1 MVTLTMLRVWVLS
14 VAALLNGL
22 SAQETDYDFLLD
34 ATATEMITPTTVS
47 ILPTTGIIADS
58 YESLY
63 GINVNHNMQVCSTWG
78 NFHFSTFDG
87 QFFQLPYTCNYI
99 LTTLCDSTKTDFNI
113 QMRRQY
119 INNLPTI
126 RSFTIKIDGVVV
138 KLLDGHITMND
149 KAVTIPSYQYGVRIE
164 KTTSYIKISSSKL
177 EVEILWDQHNFLSV
191 EIPTKYRNQTCG
203 LCGDFNGVKDNE
215 FIENGAQL
223 TEEEYGHKWKMDAPA
238 ETCEEIELHT
248 KKCQSQNYLCEQLL
262 SDPAFS
268 NCHRLLSI
276 EAFVEACVRDV
287 CQCNSSQALCLCDT
301 ISEFSRQCA
310 HAGGKPQNWRTNYL
324 CGKECPFNLEHKE
337 CGSPCKDTCSNQ
349 EGSLVCNEHCSDGCF
364 CPAGTVFNDIEEN
377 GCIPVNKCPCIHNG
391 RIYQPGESYNRT
403 CQKCVCSEGRWSCV
417 NLDCPGTCSIQ
428 GGSHITTYDGK
439 AYNFHGN
446 CYYVLSKDSIND
458 VTVLGHLVQCGQTE
472 AETCLTDVK
481 FIISETSV
489 TFSSSGSVLVNEITT
504 KLPILNDQVTV
515 FKPSTFYIIAR
526 SPGLLLVIQMVPVMQ
541 VYIMASSKK
550 KGTLSGLCGNFNDVQ
565 ADDFKTKLG
574 LTEGTGATFANTWK
588 AMSNCPDISIS
599 QENPCSM
606 SVEKEKYA
614 REWCNMLTDPKGVF
628 SPCHAEVNPKDYK
641 DRCIYDTC
649 NCAKSEECMCAA
661 VSSYVYACAAK
672 RVQLHG
678 WRNATCGRF
687 STDCPGNMEYHYSLS
702 GCGTTCRS
710 LSGHDH
716 TCQVI
721 HTPVD
726 GCGCAK
732 GTYLSDKGE
741 CVPASSCPCYY
752 NNQVV
757 APSQVISKDGTTCTC
772 TLGKLHCIG
781 QQQVPTCEAPMYFFN
796 CSNAGP
802 EARGTECQ
810 KSCQTLDSDQC
821 VSTECMSGCVCPS
834 GLLAD
839 GQGGCVKENNCPCVH
854 NGVFY
859 QPGQTVKEDCN
870 TCTCRNGTWS
880 CTHEDCPGTCT
891 IYGDGHYITFDGRR
905 YSFSGDCE
913 YTLVQDYCS
922 NTLNGSF
929 RVITENIPCGT
940 TGTTCSKS
948 IKIFLG
954 NKELLLSEENIKVLI
969 YDNST
974 EIPYKSYTV
983 GIYLV
988 IEASHGLVL
997 FWDKKTSL
1005 MIKLEPWFKGT
1016 VCGLCGNYDGNGKND
1031 FVTRGGEE
1039 VVEPLELGNSWR
1051 VSPTCPKASSVS
1063 SPCDMRPHRQTWA
1076 VKHCSIIKS
1085 DVFSACHSLVD
1096 PAQYY
1101 DICVQ
1106 DTCACD
1112 SGGDCECFC
1121 TAVAAYA
1128 AACNKKGACI
1138 SWRTPTI
1145 CPLFCDYY
1153 NSDDDCEWH
1162 YKPCGQCVK
1171 TCNNLP
1177 GDCFTQTLVEG
1188 CFPKCPSERPYL
1200 EEEKMKCV
1208 SKPQCGCYMNGQR
1221 YKIGEEIPTKEIC
1234 KKCTCSL
1241 QGPSCY
1247 SETGKVLYNT
1257 TDGDGTC
1264 IFAECGLNGTIIRKM
1279 FTCIGTPSVST
1290 TIFTFS
1296 TPADTSTTTETIP
1309 TTTAESLSTP
1319 TTTETTTTFT
1329 PATTSPTTP
1338 PIDCLC
1344 KWSEWFDSNYPNF
1357 TPTGDGGEI
1366 ESIDALWNAGN
1377 ITCWKPEDIECRAVY
1392 FKDVP
1397 LSQLPQNV
1405 TCNPTVGLI
1414 CNNKDQIDSEQCYNF
1429 EIRVKCCNGA
1439 CHSSS
1444 TISATP
1450 SSTTLTSSSTPF
1462 TTNVSTT
1469 TEATST
1475 TTMKVPSTPLTRE
1488 TPITIIPSTT
1498 PIPASTSTTT
1508 ETIPTTTMKV
1518 PSTPLTRETTT
1529 LTSSSTPSI
1538 TGTSTITETTPATT
1552 VEIPSTI
1559 TPTTLTHSTT
1569 SVTES
1574 KSTTRE
1580 TMPTTTAV
1588 SSSMK
1593 KTTETTTAVTT
1604 STKPSTSTS
1613 TEGTI
1618 SIRTKPLVITTLF
1631 TAPNVVNT
1639 TTTKT
1644 TPATTVEIPSTT
1656 TEATTTLT
1664 PSTTPVTVSTST
1676 TTETI
1681 PTTTMKV
1688 PSTPLT
1694 RETTTLTS
1702 SSTHSITGTS
1712 TITETTP
1719 ATTVEIPSTTTEATT
1734 VLPPSTTLII
1744 VGTST
1749 TAETTPATTVEIP
1762 STTEAT
1768 TTLTPSTTPA
1778 TVSTSTTTETIP
1790 TTTEESTTLTPS
1802 TTTATVS
1809 TSTTTETIPTTTAE
1823 SLSTSTTTE
1832 TTTTFTPA
1840 TTSPTTP
1847 PIDCLCKW
1855 SEWFDSN
1862 YPNFTPTGD
1871 GGEIESIDALWNAG
1885 NITCWKP
1892 EDIECRAVYFKDVP
1906 LSQLPQN
1913 VTCNPTVGLICN
1925 NKDQIDS
1932 EQCYNFEIRVKC
1944 CNGACHSSSTISAT
1958 PSSTTLTSSSTPF
1971 TTNVSTTTEATST
1984 TTMKV
1989 PSTPLTRETPITII
2003 PSTTPIPA
2011 STSTTTETTPTT
2023 TMKVPSTPLT
2033 RETTTLT
2040 SSSTPSITGT
2050 STITETTLATT
2061 VKIPSTT
2068 TEATTVLPPSTTL
2081 IIVGTST
2088 TAETTPA
2095 TTVEIPS
2102 TTEATTTL
2110 TPSTTTATVSTSTT
2124 TKTIPTTTVE
2134 IVSTTEETTTFTP
2147 STTTATV
2154 STSTTTEAT
2163 STTTMNVPSTPLT
2176 KETTITII
2184 PSTTPIPASTS
2195 TTTETIPT
2203 TTMKVPSTPLTRE
2216 TTITIIPSTTP
2227 IPASTSTTTETIPTT
2242 TMEVPST
2249 PLTRE
2254 TPITI
2259 IPSTTPIP
2267 ASTSTTTETIPTT
2280 TMQVPSTPL
2289 TRETTITIIPS
2300 TTPIPAS
2307 TSTTTETIPTTTMKV
2322 PSTPLTR
2329 ETTTLTSSSTPSI
2342 TGTSTITE
2350 TTPATTV
2357 EIPSTTT
2364 EATTVL
2370 PPSTTLIIVG
2380 TSTTAETTP
2389 ATTVEIPSTTEATTT
2404 STPSTPIDCLCKWSE
2419 WFDSNYPN
2427 FTPTG
2432 DGGEIESIDAL
2443 WNAGNITCWKPED
2456 IECRAVYFKDVPL
2469 SQLPQNVTC
2478 NPTVGLICNNKDQID
2493 SEQCYNFEI
2502 RVKCCNGACHSLSTT
2517 SATPSSTTATITLI
2531 SSSTPS
2537 TTGTSS
2543 ITETTPATTV
2553 EIPSTITTTTLTH
2566 STTSVTES
2574 KSTTRETMPTTTA
2587 VSSSMKKT
2595 TETTTAVTTST
2606 KPSTST
2612 STEGTI
2618 SIRTKPLVITT
2629 LFTAPNVVNTTTT
2642 KTTPATTVEIPSTTT
2657 EATTTLTP
2665 STTPVTVSTS
2675 TTTETIPTTTMKVP
2689 STPLTRETTT
2699 LTSSSTT
2706 SITGTSTITETT
2718 PATTVEIPSTTTE
2731 ATTVLPPSTTLII
2744 VGTSTTAETTPAT
2757 TVEIPSTT
2765 TEATTTLTPSTT
2777 PVTVSTSTTTETIPT
2792 TTEESTT
2799 LTPST
2804 TTATVSTSMTTETTT
2819 TIVEIPSTTTEAT
2832 TVLPPSTT
2840 LIIVGTST
2848 TAETTPATTVEIPST
2863 TTEATTTLTP
2873 STTPVTVS
2881 TSTTTETIPTTTE
2894 ESTTLT
2900 PSTTTATV
2908 STSMTTETT
2917 TTIVEI
2923 PSTTT
2928 ETTTTL
2934 TSSATPFTTNV
2945 SSTTEATSTTTMKVL
2960 STPLTRETT
2969 FTIIP
2974 STTPIPASTST
2985 TTETIPTTTMKVPST
3000 PLTRET
3006 TITII
3011 PSTTPLPASTS
3022 TTTETIPTTTMK
3034 VPSTPLTRETTITI
3048 IPSTTPIPASTST
3061 TTETIPTTTMKVLS
3075 TPITRETTTLTS
3087 SSTPSITDTSTT
3099 TETTPTT
3106 TMEVLSTPITRETTT
3121 LTYSSTPS
3129 ITDTS
3134 TTAETTP
3141 TTTMKVPSTPLTRE
3155 TTTTLTSS
3163 STPVT
3168 PSTSTTQCVC
3178 THRNMN
3184 FLPGSFIYNVT
3195 DGTGWCITAYCDA
3208 VCNIHKDTRPC
3219 PSTAHTSTTQPTT
3232 TTTTPTSTTSTPT
3245 STTAT
3250 TTTTIKNTT
3259 TTPTDCTYLN
3269 PPRKNG
3275 ETWTENCVI
3284 VKCLNGLTTMEPLK
3298 IPPLPVCANKMPPV
3312 KLENDCYHYECP
3324 CRCMGWGDPHYVTFD
3339 GQYYAFQGN
3348 CTYVLVQ
3355 EIIKKYNF
3363 SVHIKNYF
3371 CDPVN
3376 NLACPESLTIYYKS
3390 YKIDLTQTRNPTVN
3404 KVFVNGVQ
3412 TIPAYSNSDFRITTT
3427 GIQMTVNIPAIKAQI
3442 NFAGLNFV
3450 INLPSSLFYN
3460 NTEGQCGVCDNI
3472 TENDC
3477 RLRSGEIQTCE
3488 TTAQNWTV
3496 TNNYTQHCL
3505 PPTTTTKTPTSATT
3519 KTPTSTS
3526 TENTYTNKTI
3536 SKSSTPSA
3544 TGICDHDIC
3553 EIILSNVFDQCHP
3566 FYPPDDFYK
3575 ACKYDVCNMHN
3586 ATGCYSLES
3595 YATLCAKMSVC
3606 VDWRNFTN
3614 GLCEYKCSSPKVYQ
3628 ACGPVVEETCNSKY
3642 NDKFVDCNSA
3652 MCQGFKEGCFCPNGT
3667 TLFNTVT
3674 GICTPTC
3681 GCVGPDGLPRKPGD
3695 KWSMN
3700 CKDCECRAETM
3711 GPVCKPVQCPAVEPC
3726 NKTGFVIKAA
3736 TSEHCC
3742 PVCECDPTLCPSAP
3756 VKCETGLELVQNK
3769 TVGDCCSTFSCR
3781 PKPVCVFNGTEYWPG
3796 VKIPVDI
3803 CEDCSCG
3810 STVDPKTGLLTPDC
3824 SPVFCNTT
3832 CSQGFIYEHD
3842 PEKCCGQCKQQRCV
3856 YTDPN
3861 STVYTIE
3868 VGKTFSPPNEKC
3880 VNYNCTKVSNAF
3892 ELLVIISSCPAF
3904 NPENCIP
3911 GTVTTTPDGCCE
3923 TCETQNCRVQKN
3935 NTYLVTSNCTS
3946 VHPVEITSCSG
3957 SCDTSSIYSMAA
3969 NSMMHRCSCCQ
3980 ELRTRKKQVEMNCA
3994 DQRQITYT
4002 YTYVEECGCHVTEC
4016 KNKENSG

>member
-1529 LTSSSTPSI
+1529 
-1538 TGTSTITETTPATT
+1538 
-1552 VEIPSTI
+1552 
-1559 TPTTLTHSTT
+1559 
-1569 SVTES
+1569 
-1574 KSTTRE
+1574 
-1580 TMPTTTAV
+1580 
-1588 SSSMK
+1588 
-1593 KTTETTTAVTT
+1593 
-1604 STKPSTSTS
+1604 
-1613 TEGTI
+1613 
-1618 SIRTKPLVITTLF
+1618 
-1631 TAPNVVNT
+1631 
-1639 TTTKT
+1639 
-1644 TPATTVEIPSTT
+1644 
-1656 TEATTTLT
+1656 
-1664 PSTTPVTVSTST
+1664 
-1676 TTETI
+1676 
-1681 PTTTMKV
+1681 
-1688 PSTPLT
+1688 
-1694 RETTTLTS
+1694 
-1702 SSTHSITGTS
+1702 
-1712 TITETTP
+1712 
-1719 ATTVEIPSTTTEATT
+1719 
-1734 VLPPSTTLII
+1734 
-1744 VGTST
+1744 
-1749 TAETTPATTVEIP
+1749 
-1762 STTEAT
+1762 
-1768 TTLTPSTTPA
+1768 
-1778 TVSTSTTTETIP
+1778 
-1790 TTTEESTTLTPS
+1790 
-1802 TTTATVS
+1802 
-1809 TSTTTETIPTTTAE
+1809 
-1823 SLSTSTTTE
+1823 
-1832 TTTTFTPA
+1832 
-1840 TTSPTTP
+1840 
-1847 PIDCLCKW
+1847 
-1855 SEWFDSN
+1855 
-1862 YPNFTPTGD
+1862 
-1871 GGEIESIDALWNAG
+1871 
-1885 NITCWKP
+1885 
-1892 EDIECRAVYFKDVP
+1892 
-1906 LSQLPQN
+1906 
-1913 VTCNPTVGLICN
+1913 
-1925 NKDQIDS
+1925 
-1932 EQCYNFEIRVKC
+1932 
-1944 CNGACHSSSTISAT
+1944 
-1958 PSSTTLTSSSTPF
+1958 
-1971 TTNVSTTTEATST
+1971 
-1984 TTMKV
+1984 
-1989 PSTPLTRETPITII
+1989 TII
-2003 PSTTPIPA
+2003 PSTT
-2011 STSTTTETTPTT
+2011 
-2023 TMKVPSTPLT
+2023 
-2033 RETTTLT
+2033 
-2040 SSSTPSITGT
+2040 
-2050 STITETTLATT
+2050 
-2061 VKIPSTT
+2061 
-2068 TEATTVLPPSTTL
+2068 L
-2081 IIVGTST
+2081 IL
-2088 TAETTPA
+2088 E
-2095 TTVEIPS
+2095 
-2102 TTEATTTL
+2102 
-2110 TPSTTTATVSTSTT
+2110 
-2124 TKTIPTTTVE
+2124 
-2134 IVSTTEETTTFTP
+2134 
-2147 STTTATV
+2147 
-2154 STSTTTEAT
+2154 
-2163 STTTMNVPSTPLT
+2163 
-2176 KETTITII
+2176 
-2184 PSTTPIPASTS
+2184 
-2195 TTTETIPT
+2195 
-2203 TTMKVPSTPLTRE
+2203 
-2216 TTITIIPSTTP
+2216 
-2227 IPASTSTTTETIPTT
+2227 
-2242 TMEVPST
+2242 
-2249 PLTRE
+2249 
-2254 TPITI
+2254 
-2259 IPSTTPIP
+2259 
-2267 ASTSTTTETIPTT
+2267 
-2280 TMQVPSTPL
+2280 
-2289 TRETTITIIPS
+2289 
-2300 TTPIPAS
+2300 
-2307 TSTTTETIPTTTMKV
+2307 
-2322 PSTPLTR
+2322 
-2329 ETTTLTSSSTPSI
+2329 
-2342 TGTSTITE
+2342 
-2350 TTPATTV
+2350 
-2357 EIPSTTT
+2357 
-2364 EATTVL
+2364 
-2370 PPSTTLIIVG
+2370 
-2380 TSTTAETTP
+2380 
-2389 ATTVEIPSTTEATTT
+2389 
-2404 STPSTPIDCLCKWSE
+2404 
-2419 WFDSNYPN
+2419 
-2427 FTPTG
+2427 
-2432 DGGEIESIDAL
+2432 
-2443 WNAGNITCWKPED
+2443 
-2456 IECRAVYFKDVPL
+2456 
-2469 SQLPQNVTC
+2469 
-2478 NPTVGLICNNKDQID
+2478 
-2493 SEQCYNFEI
+2493 
-2502 RVKCCNGACHSLSTT
+2502 
-2517 SATPSSTTATITLI
+2517 
-2531 SSSTPS
+2531 
-2537 TTGTSS
+2537 
-2543 ITETTPATTV
+2543 
-2553 EIPSTITTTTLTH
+2553 
-2566 STTSVTES
+2566 
-2574 KSTTRETMPTTTA
+2574 
-2587 VSSSMKKT
+2587 
-2595 TETTTAVTTST
+2595 
-2606 KPSTST
+2606 
-2612 STEGTI
+2612 
-2618 SIRTKPLVITT
+2618 
-2629 LFTAPNVVNTTTT
+2629 
-2642 KTTPATTVEIPSTTT
+2642 
-2657 EATTTLTP
+2657 
-2665 STTPVTVSTS
+2665 
-2675 TTTETIPTTTMKVP
+2675 
-2689 STPLTRETTT
+2689 
-2699 LTSSSTT
+2699 
-2706 SITGTSTITETT
+2706 
-2718 PATTVEIPSTTTE
+2718 
-2731 ATTVLPPSTTLII
+2731 
-2744 VGTSTTAETTPAT
+2744 
-2757 TVEIPSTT
+2757 
-2765 TEATTTLTPSTT
+2765 
-2777 PVTVSTSTTTETIPT
+2777 
-2792 TTEESTT
+2792 
-2799 LTPST
+2799 
-2804 TTATVSTSMTTETTT
+2804 
-2819 TIVEIPSTTTEAT
+2819 
-2832 TVLPPSTT
+2832 
-2840 LIIVGTST
+2840 
-2848 TAETTPATTVEIPST
+2848 
-2863 TTEATTTLTP
+2863 
-2873 STTPVTVS
+2873 
-2881 TSTTTETIPTTTE
+2881 
-2894 ESTTLT
+2894 
-2900 PSTTTATV
+2900 
-2908 STSMTTETT
+2908 
-2917 TTIVEI
+2917 
-2923 PSTTT
+2923 
-2928 ETTTTL
+2928 
-2934 TSSATPFTTNV
+2934 
-2945 SSTTEATSTTTMKVL
+2945 
-2960 STPLTRETT
+2960 
-2969 FTIIP
+2969 
-2974 STTPIPASTST
+2974 
-2985 TTETIPTTTMKVPST
+2985 
-3000 PLTRET
+3000 
-3006 TITII
+3006 
-3011 PSTTPLPASTS
+3011 
-3022 TTTETIPTTTMK
+3022 
-3034 VPSTPLTRETTITI
+3034 
-3048 IPSTTPIPASTST
+3048 STST

-3075 TPITRETTTLTS
+3075 TPLTRETTTS
-3087 SSTPSITDTSTT
+3087 IIPSTTLILESTSTT
-3099 TETTPTT
+3099 TET
-3106 TMEVLSTPITRETTT
+3106 I
-3121 LTYSSTPS
+3121 
-3129 ITDTS
+3129 
-3134 TTAETTP
+3134 P

>member
-1944 CNGACHSSSTISAT
+1944 CNGACHS
-1958 PSSTTLTSSSTPF
+1958 
-1971 TTNVSTTTEATST
+1971 
-1984 TTMKV
+1984 
-1989 PSTPLTRETPITII
+1989 
-2003 PSTTPIPA
+2003 
-2011 STSTTTETTPTT
+2011 
-2023 TMKVPSTPLT
+2023 
-2033 RETTTLT
+2033 
-2040 SSSTPSITGT
+2040 
-2050 STITETTLATT
+2050 
-2061 VKIPSTT
+2061 
-2068 TEATTVLPPSTTL
+2068 
-2081 IIVGTST
+2081 
-2088 TAETTPA
+2088 
-2095 TTVEIPS
+2095 
-2102 TTEATTTL
+2102 
-2110 TPSTTTATVSTSTT
+2110 
-2124 TKTIPTTTVE
+2124 
-2134 IVSTTEETTTFTP
+2134 
-2147 STTTATV
+2147 
-2154 STSTTTEAT
+2154 
-2163 STTTMNVPSTPLT
+2163 
-2176 KETTITII
+2176 
-2184 PSTTPIPASTS
+2184 
-2195 TTTETIPT
+2195 
-2203 TTMKVPSTPLTRE
+2203 
-2216 TTITIIPSTTP
+2216 
-2227 IPASTSTTTETIPTT
+2227 
-2242 TMEVPST
+2242 
-2249 PLTRE
+2249 
-2254 TPITI
+2254 
-2259 IPSTTPIP
+2259 
-2267 ASTSTTTETIPTT
+2267 
-2280 TMQVPSTPL
+2280 
-2289 TRETTITIIPS
+2289 
-2300 TTPIPAS
+2300 
-2307 TSTTTETIPTTTMKV
+2307 
-2322 PSTPLTR
+2322 
-2329 ETTTLTSSSTPSI
+2329 
-2342 TGTSTITE
+2342 
-2350 TTPATTV
+2350 
-2357 EIPSTTT
+2357 
-2364 EATTVL
+2364 
-2370 PPSTTLIIVG
+2370 
-2380 TSTTAETTP
+2380 
-2389 ATTVEIPSTTEATTT
+2389 
-2404 STPSTPIDCLCKWSE
+2404 
-2419 WFDSNYPN
+2419 
-2427 FTPTG
+2427 
-2432 DGGEIESIDAL
+2432 
-2443 WNAGNITCWKPED
+2443 
-2456 IECRAVYFKDVPL
+2456 
-2469 SQLPQNVTC
+2469 
-2478 NPTVGLICNNKDQID
+2478 
-2493 SEQCYNFEI
+2493 
-2502 RVKCCNGACHSLSTT
+2502 LSTT

>member
-1439 CHSSS
+1439 CHS
-1444 TISATP
+1444 
-1450 SSTTLTSSSTPF
+1450 
-1462 TTNVSTT
+1462 
-1469 TEATST
+1469 
-1475 TTMKVPSTPLTRE
+1475 
-1488 TPITIIPSTT
+1488 
-1498 PIPASTSTTT
+1498 
-1508 ETIPTTTMKV
+1508 
-1518 PSTPLTRETTT
+1518 
-1529 LTSSSTPSI
+1529 
-1538 TGTSTITETTPATT
+1538 
-1552 VEIPSTI
+1552 
-1559 TPTTLTHSTT
+1559 
-1569 SVTES
+1569 
-1574 KSTTRE
+1574 
-1580 TMPTTTAV
+1580 
-1588 SSSMK
+1588 
-1593 KTTETTTAVTT
+1593 
-1604 STKPSTSTS
+1604 
-1613 TEGTI
+1613 
-1618 SIRTKPLVITTLF
+1618 
-1631 TAPNVVNT
+1631 
-1639 TTTKT
+1639 
-1644 TPATTVEIPSTT
+1644 
-1656 TEATTTLT
+1656 
-1664 PSTTPVTVSTST
+1664 
-1676 TTETI
+1676 
-1681 PTTTMKV
+1681 
-1688 PSTPLT
+1688 
-1694 RETTTLTS
+1694 
-1702 SSTHSITGTS
+1702 
-1712 TITETTP
+1712 
-1719 ATTVEIPSTTTEATT
+1719 
-1734 VLPPSTTLII
+1734 
-1744 VGTST
+1744 
-1749 TAETTPATTVEIP
+1749 
-1762 STTEAT
+1762 
-1768 TTLTPSTTPA
+1768 
-1778 TVSTSTTTETIP
+1778 
-1790 TTTEESTTLTPS
+1790 
-1802 TTTATVS
+1802 
-1809 TSTTTETIPTTTAE
+1809 
-1823 SLSTSTTTE
+1823 
-1832 TTTTFTPA
+1832 
-1840 TTSPTTP
+1840 
-1847 PIDCLCKW
+1847 
-1855 SEWFDSN
+1855 
-1862 YPNFTPTGD
+1862 
-1871 GGEIESIDALWNAG
+1871 
-1885 NITCWKP
+1885 
-1892 EDIECRAVYFKDVP
+1892 
-1906 LSQLPQN
+1906 
-1913 VTCNPTVGLICN
+1913 
-1925 NKDQIDS
+1925 
-1932 EQCYNFEIRVKC
+1932 
-1944 CNGACHSSSTISAT
+1944 
-1958 PSSTTLTSSSTPF
+1958 
-1971 TTNVSTTTEATST
+1971 
-1984 TTMKV
+1984 
-1989 PSTPLTRETPITII
+1989 
-2003 PSTTPIPA
+2003 
-2011 STSTTTETTPTT
+2011 
-2023 TMKVPSTPLT
+2023 
-2033 RETTTLT
+2033 
-2040 SSSTPSITGT
+2040 
-2050 STITETTLATT
+2050 
-2061 VKIPSTT
+2061 
-2068 TEATTVLPPSTTL
+2068 
-2081 IIVGTST
+2081 
-2088 TAETTPA
+2088 
-2095 TTVEIPS
+2095 
-2102 TTEATTTL
+2102 
-2110 TPSTTTATVSTSTT
+2110 
-2124 TKTIPTTTVE
+2124 
-2134 IVSTTEETTTFTP
+2134 
-2147 STTTATV
+2147 
-2154 STSTTTEAT
+2154 
-2163 STTTMNVPSTPLT
+2163 
-2176 KETTITII
+2176 
-2184 PSTTPIPASTS
+2184 
-2195 TTTETIPT
+2195 
-2203 TTMKVPSTPLTRE
+2203 
-2216 TTITIIPSTTP
+2216 
-2227 IPASTSTTTETIPTT
+2227 
-2242 TMEVPST
+2242 
-2249 PLTRE
+2249 
-2254 TPITI
+2254 
-2259 IPSTTPIP
+2259 
-2267 ASTSTTTETIPTT
+2267 
-2280 TMQVPSTPL
+2280 
-2289 TRETTITIIPS
+2289 
-2300 TTPIPAS
+2300 
-2307 TSTTTETIPTTTMKV
+2307 
-2322 PSTPLTR
+2322 
-2329 ETTTLTSSSTPSI
+2329 
-2342 TGTSTITE
+2342 
-2350 TTPATTV
+2350 
-2357 EIPSTTT
+2357 
-2364 EATTVL
+2364 
-2370 PPSTTLIIVG
+2370 
-2380 TSTTAETTP
+2380 
-2389 ATTVEIPSTTEATTT
+2389 
-2404 STPSTPIDCLCKWSE
+2404 
-2419 WFDSNYPN
+2419 
-2427 FTPTG
+2427 
-2432 DGGEIESIDAL
+2432 
-2443 WNAGNITCWKPED
+2443 
-2456 IECRAVYFKDVPL
+2456 
-2469 SQLPQNVTC
+2469 
-2478 NPTVGLICNNKDQID
+2478 
-2493 SEQCYNFEI
+2493 
-2502 RVKCCNGACHSLSTT
+2502 LSTT

-3134 TTAETTP
+3134 TTAETTPTTTMKVPSTPLTRETTTTIIPSTTLILESTSTTTETIPTTTMKVLSTPLTRETTTSIIPSTTLILESTSTTTETIP

>member
-1518 PSTPLTRETTT
+1518 
-1529 LTSSSTPSI
+1529 
-1538 TGTSTITETTPATT
+1538 
-1552 VEIPSTI
+1552 
-1559 TPTTLTHSTT
+1559 
-1569 SVTES
+1569 
-1574 KSTTRE
+1574 
-1580 TMPTTTAV
+1580 
-1588 SSSMK
+1588 
-1593 KTTETTTAVTT
+1593 
-1604 STKPSTSTS
+1604 
-1613 TEGTI
+1613 
-1618 SIRTKPLVITTLF
+1618 
-1631 TAPNVVNT
+1631 
-1639 TTTKT
+1639 
-1644 TPATTVEIPSTT
+1644 
-1656 TEATTTLT
+1656 
-1664 PSTTPVTVSTST
+1664 
-1676 TTETI
+1676 
-1681 PTTTMKV
+1681 
-1688 PSTPLT
+1688 
-1694 RETTTLTS
+1694 
-1702 SSTHSITGTS
+1702 
-1712 TITETTP
+1712 
-1719 ATTVEIPSTTTEATT
+1719 
-1734 VLPPSTTLII
+1734 
-1744 VGTST
+1744 
-1749 TAETTPATTVEIP
+1749 
-1762 STTEAT
+1762 
-1768 TTLTPSTTPA
+1768 
-1778 TVSTSTTTETIP
+1778 
-1790 TTTEESTTLTPS
+1790 
-1802 TTTATVS
+1802 
-1809 TSTTTETIPTTTAE
+1809 
-1823 SLSTSTTTE
+1823 
-1832 TTTTFTPA
+1832 
-1840 TTSPTTP
+1840 
-1847 PIDCLCKW
+1847 
-1855 SEWFDSN
+1855 
-1862 YPNFTPTGD
+1862 
-1871 GGEIESIDALWNAG
+1871 
-1885 NITCWKP
+1885 
-1892 EDIECRAVYFKDVP
+1892 
-1906 LSQLPQN
+1906 
-1913 VTCNPTVGLICN
+1913 
-1925 NKDQIDS
+1925 
-1932 EQCYNFEIRVKC
+1932 
-1944 CNGACHSSSTISAT
+1944 
-1958 PSSTTLTSSSTPF
+1958 
-1971 TTNVSTTTEATST
+1971 
-1984 TTMKV
+1984 
-1989 PSTPLTRETPITII
+1989 
-2003 PSTTPIPA
+2003 
-2011 STSTTTETTPTT
+2011 
-2023 TMKVPSTPLT
+2023 
-2033 RETTTLT
+2033 
-2040 SSSTPSITGT
+2040 
-2050 STITETTLATT
+2050 
-2061 VKIPSTT
+2061 
-2068 TEATTVLPPSTTL
+2068 
-2081 IIVGTST
+2081 
-2088 TAETTPA
+2088 
-2095 TTVEIPS
+2095 
-2102 TTEATTTL
+2102 
-2110 TPSTTTATVSTSTT
+2110 
-2124 TKTIPTTTVE
+2124 
-2134 IVSTTEETTTFTP
+2134 
-2147 STTTATV
+2147 
-2154 STSTTTEAT
+2154 
-2163 STTTMNVPSTPLT
+2163 
-2176 KETTITII
+2176 
-2184 PSTTPIPASTS
+2184 
-2195 TTTETIPT
+2195 
-2203 TTMKVPSTPLTRE
+2203 
-2216 TTITIIPSTTP
+2216 
-2227 IPASTSTTTETIPTT
+2227 
-2242 TMEVPST
+2242 
-2249 PLTRE
+2249 
-2254 TPITI
+2254 
-2259 IPSTTPIP
+2259 
-2267 ASTSTTTETIPTT
+2267 
-2280 TMQVPSTPL
+2280 
-2289 TRETTITIIPS
+2289 
-2300 TTPIPAS
+2300 
-2307 TSTTTETIPTTTMKV
+2307 
-2322 PSTPLTR
+2322 
-2329 ETTTLTSSSTPSI
+2329 
-2342 TGTSTITE
+2342 
-2350 TTPATTV
+2350 
-2357 EIPSTTT
+2357 
-2364 EATTVL
+2364 
-2370 PPSTTLIIVG
+2370 
-2380 TSTTAETTP
+2380 
-2389 ATTVEIPSTTEATTT
+2389 
-2404 STPSTPIDCLCKWSE
+2404 
-2419 WFDSNYPN
+2419 
-2427 FTPTG
+2427 
-2432 DGGEIESIDAL
+2432 
-2443 WNAGNITCWKPED
+2443 
-2456 IECRAVYFKDVPL
+2456 
-2469 SQLPQNVTC
+2469 
-2478 NPTVGLICNNKDQID
+2478 
-2493 SEQCYNFEI
+2493 
-2502 RVKCCNGACHSLSTT
+2502 
-2517 SATPSSTTATITLI
+2517 
-2531 SSSTPS
+2531 
-2537 TTGTSS
+2537 
-2543 ITETTPATTV
+2543 
-2553 EIPSTITTTTLTH
+2553 
-2566 STTSVTES
+2566 
-2574 KSTTRETMPTTTA
+2574 
-2587 VSSSMKKT
+2587 
-2595 TETTTAVTTST
+2595 
-2606 KPSTST
+2606 
-2612 STEGTI
+2612 
-2618 SIRTKPLVITT
+2618 
-2629 LFTAPNVVNTTTT
+2629 
-2642 KTTPATTVEIPSTTT
+2642 
-2657 EATTTLTP
+2657 
-2665 STTPVTVSTS
+2665 
-2675 TTTETIPTTTMKVP
+2675 
-2689 STPLTRETTT
+2689 
-2699 LTSSSTT
+2699 
-2706 SITGTSTITETT
+2706 
-2718 PATTVEIPSTTTE
+2718 
-2731 ATTVLPPSTTLII
+2731 
-2744 VGTSTTAETTPAT
+2744 
-2757 TVEIPSTT
+2757 
-2765 TEATTTLTPSTT
+2765 
-2777 PVTVSTSTTTETIPT
+2777 
-2792 TTEESTT
+2792 
-2799 LTPST
+2799 
-2804 TTATVSTSMTTETTT
+2804 
-2819 TIVEIPSTTTEAT
+2819 
-2832 TVLPPSTT
+2832 
-2840 LIIVGTST
+2840 
-2848 TAETTPATTVEIPST
+2848 
-2863 TTEATTTLTP
+2863 
-2873 STTPVTVS
+2873 
-2881 TSTTTETIPTTTE
+2881 
-2894 ESTTLT
+2894 
-2900 PSTTTATV
+2900 
-2908 STSMTTETT
+2908 
-2917 TTIVEI
+2917 
-2923 PSTTT
+2923 
-2928 ETTTTL
+2928 
-2934 TSSATPFTTNV
+2934 
-2945 SSTTEATSTTTMKVL
+2945 
-2960 STPLTRETT
+2960 
-2969 FTIIP
+2969 
-2974 STTPIPASTST
+2974 
-2985 TTETIPTTTMKVPST
+2985 
-3000 PLTRET
+3000 
-3006 TITII
+3006 
-3011 PSTTPLPASTS
+3011 
-3022 TTTETIPTTTMK
+3022 
-3034 VPSTPLTRETTITI
+3034 
-3048 IPSTTPIPASTST
+3048 
-3061 TTETIPTTTMKVLS
+3061 
-3075 TPITRETTTLTS
+3075 
-3087 SSTPSITDTSTT
+3087 
-3099 TETTPTT
+3099 
-3106 TMEVLSTPITRETTT
+3106 LSTPITRETTT

-3134 TTAETTP
+3134 TTAETTPTTTMKVPSTPLTRETTTTIIPSTTLILESTSTTTETIPTTTMKVLSTPLTRETTTSIIPSTTLILESTSTTTETIP